1 MIWDVCPSLS
11 RWAAGFP
18 PWPAPPV
25 AASPGRSS
33 AARRGRRPAVRPR
46 SPHRAGRWSCP
57 SRSPGNASRT
67 RARETERQL
76 GAPLGF
82 VVNIVTAAANEATT
96 GGGQRRRICFRGRFH
111 LSRQRETVARRDK
124 AAFPNDQIDAEILVA
139 EGEAKRRRDVEIALA
154 GRRIDVG
161 RPAAPVLAVDRECR
175 RRSARRGRSSRTP
188 PRVWRRRYRC
198 WRGSGAGRSGSATGR
213 RGQRAG
219 RVTLKRRF
227 AWDFHAEAG

>member
-1 MIWDVCPSLS
+1 MIWMYVHRVPAGLAAFHLGRRSPS
-11 RWAAGFP
+11 RPRQDAHRPPGAGG
-18 PWPAPPV
+18 APP
-25 AASPGRSS
+25 SGR
-33 AARRGRRPAVRPR
+33 ALHIGPEGGLVRPAVRATPVGR
-46 SPHRAGRWSCP
+46 ERVKPSAG
-57 SRSPGNASRT
+57 
-67 RARETERQL
+67 L
-76 GAPLGF
+76 GRPLSF
-82 VVNIVTAAANEATT
+82 VVNIVAAATDEAAPRR
-96 GGGQRRRICFRGRFH
+96 GQRRRVGFRGRFH

-198 WRGSGAGRSGSATGR
+198 WRGSGAGRSGPATGR